1 MLNLGIV
8 SKFRGFLRIFKG
20 GIIVSNLT
28 PVEVVNILA
37 CIAMMFF
44 WGLQIEASEKV
55 QNLARVFWLISLI
68 VVWICIF
75 LR

>member
-1 MLNLGIV
+1 M
-8 SKFRGFLRIFKG
+8 FKG
-20 GIIVSNLT
+20 GIIVGNLT

-55 QNLARVFWLISLI
+55 QDLAKVFWLISVI

>member
-1 MLNLGIV
+1 M
-8 SKFRGFLRIFKG
+8 
-20 GIIVSNLT
+20 SNLT

-44 WGLQIEASEKV
+44 LGLQIEPSRKV
-55 QNLARVFWLISLI
+55 QNIARILWVISLV

>member
-1 MLNLGIV
+1 VN
-8 SKFRGFLRIFKG
+8 
-20 GIIVSNLT
+20 NLT
-28 PVEVVNILA
+28 PVEVVEILA

-44 WGLQIEASEKV
+44 WGLQIEAPEKV
-55 QNLARVFWLISLI
+55 QNLARVFWLISVI

>member
-1 MLNLGIV
+1 MENL
-8 SKFRGFLRIFKG
+8 S
-20 GIIVSNLT
+20 T
-28 PVEVVNILA
+28 VEAVNMLA

-44 WGLQIEASEKV
+44 FLGLQIEPSRKV
-55 QNLARVFWLISLI
+55 QNVARILWAISLV

>member
-1 MLNLGIV
+1 M
-8 SKFRGFLRIFKG
+8 
-20 GIIVSNLT
+20 SNLT
-28 PVEVVNILA
+28 SVEVVNILA

-44 WGLQIEASEKV
+44 WGLQIEASKKV
-55 QNLARVFWLISLI
+55 QNLAKVFWLISVI

>member
-1 MLNLGIV
+1 MLMRKVYKEKIMENL
-8 SKFRGFLRIFKG
+8 S
-20 GIIVSNLT
+20 T
-28 PVEVVNILA
+28 VETVNMLA

-44 WGLQIEASEKV
+44 LGLQIEPSRKV
-55 QNLARVFWLISLI
+55 QNIARILWAISVV

>member
-1 MLNLGIV
+1 MENL
-8 SKFRGFLRIFKG
+8 S
-20 GIIVSNLT
+20 T
-28 PVEVVNILA
+28 VEAVNMLA

-44 WGLQIEASEKV
+44 LGLQIEPSRKV
-55 QNLARVFWLISLI
+55 QNVARILWVINLV

>member
-1 MLNLGIV
+1 M
-8 SKFRGFLRIFKG
+8 
-20 GIIVSNLT
+20 SNLT

-44 WGLQIEASEKV
+44 LGLQIEPSRKV
-55 QNLARVFWLISLI
+55 QCVARILWAINLV

>member
-1 MLNLGIV
+1 M
-8 SKFRGFLRIFKG
+8 
-20 GIIVSNLT
+20 SNLT

-37 CIAMMFF
+37 CIAMIFF
-44 WGLQIEASEKV
+44 LGLQIEPSQKV
-55 QNLARVFWLISLI
+55 QNIARILWVISLV

>member
-1 MLNLGIV
+1 MN
-8 SKFRGFLRIFKG
+8 
-20 GIIVSNLT
+20 NLT
-28 PVEVVNILA
+28 PVEVVEILA

-44 WGLQIEASEKV
+44 WGLQIEAPEKV
-55 QNLARVFWLISLI
+55 QNLARVFWLISVI